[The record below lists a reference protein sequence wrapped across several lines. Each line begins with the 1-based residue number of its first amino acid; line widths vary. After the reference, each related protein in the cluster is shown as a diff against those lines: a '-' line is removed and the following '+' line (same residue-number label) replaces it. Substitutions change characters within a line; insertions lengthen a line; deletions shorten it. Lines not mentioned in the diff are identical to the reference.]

1 MERWKLTV
9 IAVLLVGAAV
19 LPLMGTTSL
28 ALTLLDP
35 AATYALVA
43 LGLNLLI
50 GTTGQFSLG
59 HAGFFA
65 IGAFSAGILGANY
78 NWPFWLTIPA
88 AGLVAS
94 CFGLAIGLPT
104 LRLIGPYFSMA
115 TLGFG
120 LLVAEVLST
129 ASWAGGRT
137 GITLNPPQVGTY
149 SFDELRF
156 FWIALGVVC
165 VAIFA
170 VHNLRQGA
178 TGRAFVGLRDS
189 PFAAQACGV
198 HLARFRIIAFVIS
211 ALLTGIAGA
220 LFAQWSGYLD
230 ASNSVSSTTF
240 GLTASI
246 SFVAMVVVG
255 GLDSTVGSLLG
266 ALFLTGMQYWLQ
278 DRPELAQTLYGAALV
293 TVLLFL
299 PRGLAGVL
307 ALSRSIVQARLGR
320 MAMGGHEI

>member
-1 MERWKLTV
+1 MERWKLAV
-9 IAVLLVGAAV
+9 IAVLLVGAAA
-19 LPLMGTTSL
+19 LPLVSSTSL

-50 GTTGQFSLG
+50 GATGQFSLG

-65 IGAFSAGILGANY
+65 IGAFTAGILGANY

-137 GITLNPPQVGTY
+137 GITLNPPQVGAY
-149 SFDELRF
+149 SFDELSF
-156 FWIALGVVC
+156 FWIVLGVVC

-170 VHNLRQGA
+170 LHNLRQGA

-211 ALLTGIAGA
+211 ALLTGVAGA

-240 GLTASI
+240 GLPASI

-255 GLDSTVGSLLG
+255 GLDSTIGSLLG

-299 PRGLAGVL
+299 PRGLAGLL
-307 ALSRSIVQARLGR
+307 ALSRTVVKAQRGR
-320 MAMGGHEI
+320 IAVGGHEV